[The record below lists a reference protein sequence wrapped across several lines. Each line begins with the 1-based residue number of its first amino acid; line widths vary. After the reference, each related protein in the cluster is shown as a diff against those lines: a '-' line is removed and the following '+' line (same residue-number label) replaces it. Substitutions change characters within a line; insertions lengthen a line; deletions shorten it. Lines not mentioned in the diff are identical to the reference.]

1 MMFACQN
8 VWKNLYYN
16 LGDFPLGGKAQNLF
30 GCANISYIKETF
42 LNYSIFSF
50 LWMQPFSLSSI
61 IVNRLCFGKDFYT

>member
-1 MMFACQN
+1 MSEKICTTIL
-8 VWKNLYYN
+8 VISLWGEKE
-16 LGDFPLGGKAQNLF
+16 QNLF

>member
-1 MMFACQN
+1 MSEKICTTIL
-8 VWKNLYYN
+8 VISLWVEKE
-16 LGDFPLGGKAQNLF
+16 QNLF